1 MAALNNDGRA
11 FIVIVIIFILNAQAA
26 LSLGTLF
33 SILAPNTETAF
44 GITGPAA
51 GPLLILSGVY
61 LNNSYD
67 I

>member
-51 GPLLILSGVY
+51 GP
-61 LNNSYD
+61 
-67 I
+67 